1 MRLNE
6 HALRGTPVAFHLE
19 HYGTAEE
26 CMRSTA
32 KILDYNPVND
42 TLLTLEALHIS
53 KNSRLL

>member
-1 MRLNE
+1 M
-6 HALRGTPVAFHLE
+6 AFHLE

-53 KNSRLL
+53 KLQAAMKTEINSVRMSSC